1 MLQPPEDLV
10 PDRLQ
15 TALTKRFLL
24 PALPSVE
31 AALLEIR
38 AETDAILAPGATAR
52 RDKPYPYGYCY
63 EITADVIG
71 RLRQAAARRR
81 SPGERALDAFFRH
94 GGRGTLIWGALR
106 GLYLQNAI
114 QFGPLYVDVS
124 NDTVDVNKA
133 KVEILP
139 MAESGFELLRD
150 AAHFAQITE
159 LYWGVRTYANTVLPA
174 LAPLFPMLIVDRE
187 ERVLLQSKT
196 GYMMRLFGTDGFRRA
211 ERWLREGPPAPEE
224 IERELRVHCPEEIL
238 AASPV
243 TGVEAAVSACREL
256 REARTKIDEAWV
268 SRMAAD
274 FDRVP
279 MIRIM
284 RAASRARGEATSSD
298 ANPRS
303 CAGVAYV
310 AA

>member
-1 MLQPPEDLV
+1 MLKPPEDLV

-24 PALPSVE
+24 PALPAVE

-38 AETDAILAPGATAR
+38 AETDKALAPGAVAR
-52 RDKPYPYGYCY
+52 RDKAYPYGYCH
-63 EITADVIG
+63 EITVDVIG
-71 RLRQAAARRR
+71 RLRRAAARRR

-211 ERWLREGPPAPEE
+211 ERWLREGPPAPAE

-238 AASPV
+238 AASPA

-279 MIRIM
+279 MIQII
-284 RAASRARGEATSSD
+284 RAARPARGETTSCD

-303 CAGVAYV
+303 CAGIAYV